1 MQDARCEPSVAG
13 RRDAAGEGGKVG
25 LAERIRDR
33 PQNSQD
39 RRTLPTCAT
48 RAQGSQMSRR
58 NQDRQDEFDQIIR
71 ETLKRSRERQGLPP
85 TITDEGILAAV
96 QALLDHAGDE

>member
-1 MQDARCEPSVAG
+1 
-13 RRDAAGEGGKVG
+13 
-25 LAERIRDR
+25 
-33 PQNSQD
+33 
-39 RRTLPTCAT
+39 
-48 RAQGSQMSRR
+48 MSRR